1 MKGLAPHCRFVG
13 IFAVLLAL
21 AACDAAMLK
30 ERDDASAEG
39 SGSGGASDASP
50 SGDLSTDAAPD
61 AGTADGTGDVAEII
75 DTQDDSAI
83 APDGSADAEGSDA
96 SGEDTTAP
104 EPIGP
109 WMEIGHGETGFESV
123 DENTLVSCI
132 FGPQGSYHVWAAI
145 RLHNIEPSAVLVDTT
160 AEIGGTA
167 VGAGFAAP
175 LNSEWTVNPDGTADI
190 FGQFLYLDFGINF
203 PALSEQPVTLRATA
217 RSNSVNM
224 VVATATGR
232 FLCTQ

>member
-13 IFAVLLAL
+13 IFALLLAL
-21 AACDAAMLK
+21 AACDAATLQ
-30 ERDDASAEG
+30 ERDVASAEG

-50 SGDLSTDAAPD
+50 SSNLSDDAVSD
-61 AGTADGTGDVAEII
+61 AGSADGTGDLGEII
-75 DTQDDSAI
+75 DAQDDSATSH
-83 APDGSADAEGSDA
+83 DGSADAEGSDA
-96 SGEDTTAP
+96 ADTETTPA
-104 EPIGP
+104 PIGP
-109 WMEIGHGETGFESV
+109 WMEIGQGESAFEGVNESSAIACV
-123 DENTLVSCI
+123 

-145 RLHNIEPSAVLVDTT
+145 RLHNIEPSAVLIDTT
-160 AEIGGTA
+160 AEIGGAA

-217 RSNSVNM
+217 RSDSVNM

-232 FLCTQ
+232 FLCIQ

>member
-13 IFAVLLAL
+13 IFAFLLAL
-21 AACDAAMLK
+21 AACDAVTPQ

-39 SGSGGASDASP
+39 RGSGGAFDASP
-50 SGDLSTDAAPD
+50 SSDLSNDAVSD

-75 DTQDDSAI
+75 DAQHDSATS
-83 APDGSADAEGSDA
+83 PDGSADAEGSDA
-96 SGEDTTAP
+96 AEEDTTPP

-109 WMEIGHGETGFESV
+109 WMEIGQGESAFEGVNESSAV
-123 DENTLVSCI
+123 ACV

-175 LNSEWTVNPDGTADI
+175 LNSEWTINPDGTADI
-190 FGQFLYLDFGINF
+190 FGQFLYLDFGIDF
-203 PALSEQPVTLRATA
+203 PALSDLPVTLRATA
-217 RSNSVNM
+217 RSDSVNM

-232 FLCTQ
+232 FLCIQ

>member
-1 MKGLAPHCRFVG
+1 MKGLAPHRRFV
-13 IFAVLLAL
+13 ALSALLLSL
-21 AACDAAMLK
+21 AACSAAPLQGPADAA
-30 ERDDASAEG
+30 AEG
-39 SGSGGASDASP
+39 SGSSGRSDASP
-50 SGDLSTDAAPD
+50 SSDLSNDAVSD
-61 AGTADGTGDVAEII
+61 ASTVDGTGDVGEII
-75 DTQDDSAI
+75 DAQDDAATS
-83 APDGSADAEGSDA
+83 PDGSADAEGSDA
-96 SGEDTTAP
+96 AGEDATPP
-104 EPIGP
+104 EPSGP

-123 DENTLVSCI
+123 DESSLVSCI

-175 LNSEWTVNPDGTADI
+175 RNSEWTVNPDGTADI
-190 FGQFLYLDFGINF
+190 FGQFLYLDFGTNF

-217 RSNSVNM
+217 RSDSVNM

-232 FLCTQ
+232 FLCIQ

>member
-1 MKGLAPHCRFVG
+1 MRGLAPHCRFVG
-13 IFAVLLAL
+13 IFAIFVAL
-21 AACDAAMLK
+21 VACDAATLQ
-30 ERDDASAEG
+30 ERDDTSAEG

-50 SGDLSTDAAPD
+50 SSDLPNDAVSDASTV
-61 AGTADGTGDVAEII
+61 DGTGDVGEII
-75 DTQDDSAI
+75 DAQDDAAI
-83 APDGSADAEGSDA
+83 SPGGSADAEGSDA
-96 SGEDTTAP
+96 ADTETTPAP
-104 EPIGP
+104 LGP

-145 RLHNIEPSAVLVDTT
+145 RLHNIPPLAIRVETFAD
-160 AEIGGTA
+160 IGGTQ
-167 VGAGFAAP
+167 VGTGSATP
-175 LNSEWTVNPDGTADI
+175 LNAEWTVNPDGTADI

-217 RSNSVNM
+217 RSDSVNM

-232 FLCTQ
+232 FLCIQ